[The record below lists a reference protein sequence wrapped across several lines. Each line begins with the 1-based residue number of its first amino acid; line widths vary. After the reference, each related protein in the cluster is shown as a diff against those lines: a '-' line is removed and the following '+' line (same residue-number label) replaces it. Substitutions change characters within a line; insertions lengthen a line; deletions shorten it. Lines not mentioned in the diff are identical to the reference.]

1 MVEPKP
7 RLVALPLSPWS
18 ERARWALDHHRL
30 DYELVLHVPFLGE
43 RRLRRLVAAKKR
55 VVAMERVAP
64 GSELGAPKKRATV
77 PVLVLPG
84 SVLTESW
91 DIVQHADRH
100 GHSTPL
106 LPSDR
111 LPEIRRYTELADRT
125 MEVGRALVMRAVL
138 ASGEALDETLPPAV
152 PDALRPWIRPVT
164 RFGARWFARKYDLRL
179 DAEAEQTGAVRA
191 ALSAL
196 RAALAGSSHVLGSFT
211 YADIVMAGLLQSV
224 APVAQPH
231 IPLGPATRRVWTSPV
246 LAAEF
251 ADLVAWRDQLY
262 ERHRR
267 AAPPARLDATAG
279 PSAEAGGF
287 AR

>member
-1 MVEPKP
+1 MVDSTP
-7 RLVALPLSPWS
+7 RLVALPVSPWS

-43 RRLRRLVAAKKR
+43 RRLRRLVAMKK
-55 VVAMERVAP
+55 VGP
-64 GSELGAPKKRATV
+64 TKKRATV

-84 SVLTESW
+84 AVLTESW

-106 LPSDR
+106 LPDDR
-111 LPEIRRYTELADRT
+111 LQEIRRYTDLADRT
-125 MEVGRALVMRAVL
+125 MEAGRALVMRRLL

-152 PDALRPWIRPVT
+152 PLALRPWLRPVT

-179 DAEAEQTGAVRA
+179 DAQAEQTGVVRAALAAVRA
-191 ALSAL
+191 ALAG
-196 RAALAGSSHVLGSFT
+196 GSSYLLGSFT

-224 APVAQPH
+224 VPVVQPH
-231 IPLGPATRRVWTSPV
+231 IPLGPATRRVWTSPA

-251 ADLVAWRDQLY
+251 ADVVAWRDQLY

-267 AAPPARLDATAG
+267 AAPVGTAESRPG
-279 PSAEAGGF
+279 PSAETGGF